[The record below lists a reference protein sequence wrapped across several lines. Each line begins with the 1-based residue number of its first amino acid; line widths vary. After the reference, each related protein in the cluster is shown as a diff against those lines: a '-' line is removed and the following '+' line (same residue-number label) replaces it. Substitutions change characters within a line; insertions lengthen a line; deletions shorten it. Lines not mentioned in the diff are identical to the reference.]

1 MSPNFLTKPTKK
13 RILFVSSFL
22 LTFCLLAFSSD
33 SNEPKKTAPTSSTFT
48 PVPASIGIVG
58 NPKDVAVTTSAGT
71 VLMGGSTDVDSAMKW
86 MINKSIGGDVVI
98 IRASGATGYN
108 QYLYDLAKVNGVSQ
122 VNSVET
128 LLINSTDLANNSKVA
143 KRIKEAEM
151 LFIAGGDQA
160 NYIRF
165 WRNTPVEEAL
175 NYLINVKKIP
185 VGGTSAGCAILGEA
199 VFAAI
204 NNTITSEEALLNPFD
219 LKMTL
224 TKSDFIN
231 HPFLKNT
238 ITDTHYNNP
247 DRKGRHIT
255 FLARLAT
262 DFNWQ
267 QPKGIGVQE
276 ETAVCIDEN
285 GKATVYGTGTAY
297 FLKASSEKP
306 EKCISDNKLNWI
318 NNKKAVQAYLI
329 QGKETGNGSFDLT
342 NWTTVS
348 DGTYQNMYVTDGVL
362 STD

>member
-1 MSPNFLTKPTKK
+1 MFPDFLTKPTKNGV
-13 RILFVSSFL
+13 LLASSFL
-22 LTFCLLAFSSD
+22 LSFSLLACSSD
-33 SNEPKKTAPTSSTFT
+33 SNEPEKPTPTPAYTAIPS
-48 PVPASIGIVG
+48 SIGIVG
-58 NPKDVAVTTSAGT
+58 DPKDVTVTTSAGT
-71 VLMGGSTDVDSAMKW
+71 VLMGGSTDVDGAMKW

-98 IRASGATGYN
+98 IRASGTTGYN
-108 QYLYDLAKVNGVSQ
+108 QYLYDLVKVNGIRQ

-128 LLINSTDLANNSKVA
+128 LLINSAELANNPKVA
-143 KRIKEAEM
+143 ERIKEAEM

-175 NYLINVKKIP
+175 NYLINVKKVP

-199 VFAAI
+199 VFTAE
-204 NNTITSEEALLNPFD
+204 NNTITSEEALLNPFNS
-219 LKMTL
+219 KITL
-224 TKSDFIN
+224 AKSDFIN
-231 HPFLKNT
+231 NPFLKNT

-247 DRKGRHIT
+247 DRKGRQIT

-262 DFNWQ
+262 EFNWQ

-276 ETAVCIDEN
+276 QTAVCIDEN
-285 GKATVYGTGTAY
+285 GKAVVYGTGFAY

-306 EKCISDNKLNWI
+306 EKCVAGSKLNWI

-329 QGKETGNGSFDLT
+329 GGKETGNGSFDLT

-348 DGTYQNMYVTDGVL
+348 GGIYQNMYVTDGVL
-362 STD
+362 SIE

>member
-1 MSPNFLTKPTKK
+1 MFPDFLTKPTKNGV
-13 RILFVSSFL
+13 LLASSFL
-22 LTFCLLAFSSD
+22 LSFSLLACSSD
-33 SNEPKKTAPTSSTFT
+33 ANESEKPTPT
-48 PVPASIGIVG
+48 PTTYTPIPSSIGIVG
-58 NPKDVAVTTSAGT
+58 DPKDVTVTTSAGI

-86 MINKSIGGDVVI
+86 MIDKSTGGDVVI

-108 QYLYDLAKVNGVSQ
+108 QYLYDLVKINGIRQ

-128 LLINSTDLANNSKVA
+128 LLINSVELVNNPKVA
-143 KRIKEAEM
+143 ERIKEAEM

-175 NYLINVKKIP
+175 NYLINVKKVP

-199 VFAAI
+199 VFTAE
-204 NNTITSEEALLNPFD
+204 NNTITSEEALLNPFNS
-219 LKMTL
+219 KITL
-224 TKSDFIN
+224 AKSDFIN
-231 HPFLKNT
+231 NPFLKNT

-262 DFNWQ
+262 EFNWQ
-267 QPKGIGVQE
+267 QPKGIGVEE

-285 GKATVYGTGTAY
+285 GKAVVYGTGFAY

-306 EKCISDNKLNWI
+306 EKCVAGSKLNWI
-318 NNKKAVQAYLI
+318 NNKKAIQAYLI
-329 QGKETGNGSFDLT
+329 GGKETGNGSFDLT
-342 NWTTVS
+342 NWSTVS
-348 DGTYQNMYVTDGVL
+348 GGTSKNMYVTDGVL
-362 STD
+362 SIE

>member
-1 MSPNFLTKPTKK
+1 MFSDFLTKPTKNGF
-13 RILFVSSFL
+13 LLASSFL
-22 LTFCLLAFSSD
+22 LSFSLLACSSEGKE
-33 SNEPKKTAPTSSTFT
+33 SEKPTPT
-48 PVPASIGIVG
+48 PENTTIPSSIGIVG
-58 NPKDVAVTTSAGT
+58 DSKDVTVTTSAGT
-71 VLMGGSTDVDSAMKW
+71 VLMGGATDVDNAMKW

-128 LLINSTDLANNSKVA
+128 LLINSAELANNPKVGE
-143 KRIKEAEM
+143 RIKEAEM

-160 NYIRF
+160 NYIRL

-175 NYLINVKKIP
+175 NYLINVKKVP

-199 VFAAI
+199 VFTAE
-204 NNTITSEEALLNPFD
+204 NNTITSEEALLNPFNS
-219 LKMTL
+219 KITL
-224 TKSDFIN
+224 AKSDFIN
-231 HPFLKNT
+231 NPFLKNT

-255 FLARLAT
+255 FLARLVT

-267 QPKGIGVQE
+267 QPKGIGVEE

-285 GKATVYGTGTAY
+285 GKAVVYGKGTAY

-306 EKCISDNKLNWI
+306 EKCSPDNKLNWV
-318 NNKKAVQAYLI
+318 NNKKAIQTYLI
-329 QGKETGNGSFDLT
+329 TGKENGNGSFDMT
-342 NWTTVS
+342 NWSTVS
-348 DGTYQNMYVTDGVL
+348 GGITKNMYVTDGVL
-362 STD
+362 SIE